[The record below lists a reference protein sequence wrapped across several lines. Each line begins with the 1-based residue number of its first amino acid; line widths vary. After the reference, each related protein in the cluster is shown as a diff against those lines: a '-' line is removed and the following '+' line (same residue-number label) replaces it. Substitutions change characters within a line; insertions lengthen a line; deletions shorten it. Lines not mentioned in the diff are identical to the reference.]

1 MIGCKIRGLYLSYAM
16 FWLVFFLPP
25 ILHYELP
32 KKALRKCLPL
42 LEQLDQ
48 SMKYERRSVL
58 DKNDLLVDVR
68 LPKMGIDDDE
78 QEDEYLRPFKF
89 DENEGRDVLERLD
102 DGEDDDDAD
111 EYLAHH
117 DAAAAGIDDDEEV
130 FLNFDFSSYKIIY
143 KSMIKKI
150 T

>member
-1 MIGCKIRGLYLSYAM
+1 MLAVIGCKIRGLYLSYAV

-78 QEDEYLRPFKF
+78 QEDEYLSPFKF

-102 DGEDDDDAD
+102 DGDDDDDAD

-117 DAAAAGIDDDEEV
+117 DAAAGIDDDEEV
-130 FLNFDFSSYKIIY
+130 NFDLFMGSKFSIIN
-143 KSMIKKI
+143 SI
-150 T
+150 

>member
-1 MIGCKIRGLYLSYAM
+1 
-16 FWLVFFLPP
+16 
-25 ILHYELP
+25 
-32 KKALRKCLPL
+32 
-42 LEQLDQ
+42 
-48 SMKYERRSVL
+48 MKYERRSVL

-78 QEDEYLRPFKF
+78 QEDEYLSPFKF

-117 DAAAAGIDDDEEV
+117 DAVAAGIDDDEEV
-130 FLNFDFSSYKIIY
+130 FLNFDFSSFKII
-143 KSMIKKI
+143 
-150 T
+150 